1 MKSIVS
7 FDLDM
12 TLLDHRHG
20 SRIPDSALKAL
31 QKLRENYYVVLATGR
46 DMDNYFSRQFKEIVQ
61 ADAIIHNNGTKITV
75 GNEVIYETCMP
86 KELVRNLLEFA
97 QEENLAVGV
106 TWEDEDYYIHQE
118 QVTERDMKAWGK
130 SGRQYQDPWKLL
142 EKTVRT
148 MAYVGDA
155 KGAKKIEKA
164 FPEIKC
170 PLFGGLMGADVL
182 ERRNSEANGLKILC
196 DYLGTEIDSAYA
208 FGDSMNDYEILQAAG
223 VGIAMGNAVLELKEV
238 ADYVTDDISDD
249 GIYKACKHFHLI

>member
-1 MKSIVS
+1 MVVIKR
-7 FDLDM
+7 FHDC
-12 TLLDHRHG
+12 LL
-20 SRIPDSALKAL
+20 PT
-31 QKLRENYYVVLATGR
+31 REKVLAT
-46 DMDNYFSRQFKEIVQ
+46 
-61 ADAIIHNNGTKITV
+61 
-75 GNEVIYETCMP
+75 YE
-86 KELVRNLLEFA
+86 K
-97 QEENLAVGV
+97 
-106 TWEDEDYYIHQE
+106 
-118 QVTERDMKAWGK
+118 VTERDMKAWGK

-182 ERRNSEANGLKILC
+182 ERRNSKANGLKILC

>member
-97 QEENLAVGV
+97 Q
-106 TWEDEDYYIHQE
+106 
-118 QVTERDMKAWGK
+118 
-130 SGRQYQDPWKLL
+130 
-142 EKTVRT
+142 
-148 MAYVGDA
+148 
-155 KGAKKIEKA
+155 
-164 FPEIKC
+164 
-170 PLFGGLMGADVL
+170 
-182 ERRNSEANGLKILC
+182 
-196 DYLGTEIDSAYA
+196 
-208 FGDSMNDYEILQAAG
+208 
-223 VGIAMGNAVLELKEV
+223 
-238 ADYVTDDISDD
+238 
-249 GIYKACKHFHLI
+249 